1 MSKRTGILAA
11 VAALVVAVAAFVV
24 ITKPFTPR
32 VVNLPQMT
40 QQDVQN
46 ADKPLV
52 VVITGANCAGCPDI
66 LKAFGAQVAK
76 HPEVKFVQV
85 DGSLMG
91 APPEA
96 LPAVVIIVPGSPQPS
111 FAAENFVA
119 PKDFDAFVTK
129 RAKFATEEQAAIKT
143 VVDLTKQVEDKGKIY
158 DEQLA
163 ALQAEA
169 QKSLAPIIARGNDA
183 VKPLKAKLD
192 DVTARLKTAL
202 GDLPQQYQ
210 AAETQAKQLEVRG
223 KIEEIRKPFIAE
235 AQPIQAQIQEAL
247 KPFQAEATEALKP
260 FAAKA
265 ESIEKLK
272 AEALGDLPAKLE
284 EAQNAYMQL
293 AVQHMMAD
301 APAEAQPQ
309 K

>member
-11 VAALVVAVAAFVV
+11 VAALVVAALAAVV
-24 ITKPFTPR
+24 IMKPFTPS
-32 VVNLPQMT
+32 VVSLPQMT
-40 QQDVQN
+40 QQDVAN

-52 VVITGANCAGCPDI
+52 VVITSANCAGCPDV

-85 DGSLMG
+85 DGSTVG
-91 APPEA
+91 APAES
-96 LPAVVIIVPGSPQPS
+96 LPAVVVIVPGAPQPS
-111 FAAENFVA
+111 FAADNFKL
-119 PKDFDAFVTK
+119 PEDFDAFVTK
-129 RAKFATEEQAAIKT
+129 HAKNAAEQHAALKV
-143 VVDLTKQVEDKGKIY
+143 VVDLSKQAEEKGKVY

-169 QKSLAPIIARGNDA
+169 QKALQPIATRGNDA
-183 VKPLKAKLD
+183 IKPLQAKLA
-192 DVTARLKTAL
+192 DVSERLKTAL
-202 GDLPQQYQ
+202 GTLPQDYQ
-210 AAETQAKQLEVRG
+210 AAQTQAKQLELRA

-235 AQPIQAQIQEAL
+235 AQPIQAQIAETL
-247 KPFQAEATEALKP
+247 KPFQAEAAEALKP
-260 FAAKA
+260 FTAKA

-272 AEALGDLPAKLE
+272 SEALGDLPAKLE

-293 AVQHMMAD
+293 VIQHMMGD
-301 APAEAQPQ
+301 APAGDQQ

>member
-24 ITKPFTPR
+24 IVKPFTPT

-46 ADKPLV
+46 GDKPLV
-52 VVITGANCAGCPDI
+52 IVITGANCAGCPDI

-85 DGSLMG
+85 DASVAG
-91 APPEA
+91 APPQS
-96 LPAVVIIVPGSPQPS
+96 LPAVVVMVPGSPQPS
-111 FAAENFVA
+111 FAAENFVL

-129 RAKFATEEQAAIKT
+129 RAKFATDEQAASKT
-143 VVDLTKQVEDKGKIY
+143 VVDLSAQVEAKGKVY
-158 DEQLA
+158 DDQLA

-169 QKSLAPIIARGNDA
+169 QKALQPIIERGNA
-183 VKPLKAKLD
+183 AIKPLTTKLED
-192 DVTARLKTAL
+192 ISARLKTAL
-202 GDLPQQYQ
+202 GTLPQELQ
-210 AAETQAKQLEVRG
+210 AAETQAKQNELRA
-223 KIEEIRKPFIAE
+223 KITEIRTPFVAE
-235 AQPIQAQIQEAL
+235 AKPIQAQIAETL
-247 KPFQAEATEALKP
+247 KPFQAEAAEAAKP

-265 ESIEKLK
+265 ESIDKLRT
-272 AEALGDLPAKLE
+272 EALGDLPTKLE

-293 AVQHMMAD
+293 VLQHMMAD
-301 APAEAQPQ
+301 APADKAPQ